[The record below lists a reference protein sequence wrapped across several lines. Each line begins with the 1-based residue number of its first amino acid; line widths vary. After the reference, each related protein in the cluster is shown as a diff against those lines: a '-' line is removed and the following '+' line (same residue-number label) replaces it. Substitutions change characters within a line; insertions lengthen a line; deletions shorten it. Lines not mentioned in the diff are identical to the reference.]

1 VTALPPSFEP
11 VLTAT
16 RPISE
21 RFAAAG
27 HRLYLVG
34 GVVRDR
40 LLGLPMGPDDD
51 IDCTTDAEPEAIHR
65 IVRPVADAVWLQGAA
80 FGTVGCRVD
89 GRAFEITTHRAE
101 QYRTASRKPVVAY
114 SSDITSDLSRRDFT
128 VNSMAVSLPDGT
140 LVDPF
145 GGRADLAAR
154 TLRTPV
160 EPAVSF
166 DDDPLRML
174 RAARFI
180 ALLGLTPV
188 EALGSA
194 VAERADRMTI
204 VSAERVHD
212 ELRRLL
218 GLPAPSAGLRFLQ
231 DTGVLRFVLPEP
243 AALSTADMER
253 VLAAVDAV
261 DLPDAEER
269 ILTRFVVALCGAG
282 LPDRTA
288 WEDRLARHVTRHA
301 DHLRWSRRER
311 ALAAALARELPGVV
325 LHTEVWTAPELR
337 AALGRAGAS
346 GVSVE
351 LLVRAARAAAVASG
365 SPDAPVAAFADAVAR
380 HLAVEGMPAPPPLR
394 GDEVMALLDVG
405 PGEVV
410 GRALAELRRLEV
422 ERGPMDAATARAA
435 LRAWWDD
442 EGSADLEPD

>member
-1 VTALPPSFEP
+1 MAALPPSFEP
-11 VLTAT
+11 VLAAT

-51 IDCTTDAEPEAIHR
+51 IDCTTDAEPDVIHR

-128 VNSMAVSLPDGT
+128 VNAMAVSLPDGT
-140 LVDPF
+140 FVDPF
-145 GGRADLAAR
+145 GGGADLVTR

-160 EPAVSF
+160 APAVSF

-180 ALLGLTPV
+180 ALLDLTPV
-188 EALGSA
+188 DALASA

-218 GLPAPSAGLRFLQ
+218 RLPAPSAGLRFLRS
-231 DTGVLRFVLPEP
+231 TGVLRFVLPEP
-243 AALSTADMER
+243 AELSASDMDR
-253 VLAAVDAV
+253 VLAAIDAV
-261 DLPDAEER
+261 DLADPEER
-269 ILTRFVVALCGAG
+269 ILTRFVVALCGQPLADPG
-282 LPDRTA
+282 A
-288 WEDRLARHVTRHA
+288 WEDRLAQHVSSHA

-311 ALAAALARELPGVV
+311 SFTVALARQLPAIV
-325 LHTEVWTAPELR
+325 LHPDPWTAPELR
-337 AALGRAGAS
+337 AALVRATAAGMT
-346 GVSVE
+346 VD
-351 LLVRAARAAAVASG
+351 LLVRAAHAAATAAGCPATSVAS
-365 SPDAPVAAFADAVAR
+365 FADAMAG
-380 HLAVEGMPAPPPLR
+380 HLAAEGMPTAPALR
-394 GDEVMALLDVG
+394 GDEVMALLGVG
-405 PGEVV
+405 PGEAV
-410 GRALAELRRLEV
+410 GRALAELRRLEI
-422 ERGPMDAATARAA
+422 ERGPLDEAAARAA
-435 LRAWWDD
+435 LRAWWGG
-442 EGSADLEPD
+442 EGSTGREAD